1 MRGLLGVSVGWLGI
15 SLVADSVP
23 SVLLP
28 YRVAQEGGTATQL
41 GLITLVAIALSALV
55 QPAAGTLSDRRGRMP
70 VVIAGAVIAAGGLA
84 ALAIGDAAV
93 GTVITLVGVGIA
105 QAGYQALMPERVAAG
120 YRGRAAGAKGF
131 FDVGGAFV
139 GFLLVG
145 TLLSAGDDGGAVAI
159 VLAIALSGCLVVGV
173 LLASRPQRGPTET
186 AMAVEEHP
194 GLPVSLVRLTVARF
208 LFLLGIYA
216 VGRFLLLFVADR
228 LGRSAEVA
236 AADAGAALAV
246 LAFLTALAALPAG
259 WLGDRLGRRPLML
272 GGGAIAAIG
281 VAGLPLAS
289 SLPSIVAMGTLMAV
303 GTAAFGA
310 GSWAAL
316 ADVSAGPHA
325 GRRLG
330 LASLG
335 TAGAAAAAGLF
346 GPLIDAAETVAPGAG
361 FSVAFSLAALAV
373 VAGALVAGVIPS
385 PPELARIEVRE

>member
-28 YRVAQEGGTATQL
+28 YRVAEEGGTATQL

-70 VVIAGAVIAAGGLA
+70 VVIGGAVIAAGGLA
-84 ALAIGDAAV
+84 ALGLGDAAV
-93 GTVITLVGVGIA
+93 GTVVTLVGVGIA

-145 TLLSAGDDGGAVAI
+145 TLLSAGDGGAVAI

-173 LLASRPQRGPTET
+173 LLAPRPQRGPTEA

-194 GLPVSLVRLTVARF
+194 GLPISLVRLTVARF

-228 LGRSAEVA
+228 LGRSAEAA

-246 LAFLTALAALPAG
+246 LALVTALAALPAG

-289 SLPSIVAMGTLMAV
+289 SVPSIVAMGTLMAV

>member
-28 YRVAQEGGTATQL
+28 YRVAEEGGTATQL

-70 VVIAGAVIAAGGLA
+70 VVIGGAVIAAGGLA
-84 ALAIGDAAV
+84 ALGLGDAAV
-93 GTVITLVGVGIA
+93 GTVVTLVGVGIA

-120 YRGRAAGAKGF
+120 FRGRAAGAKGF

-145 TLLSAGDDGGAVAI
+145 ALLSAGDGGAVAI
-159 VLAIALSGCLVVGV
+159 VLAIALFGCLVVGV

-186 AMAVEEHP
+186 VTAAEEHP

-316 ADVSAGPHA
+316 ADVSAGAHA